1 MKKMFICLIAVMMFA
16 SLVSCGELPVENVPV
31 PVETPMPYIAESVP
45 APVPTAVPVTAELP
59 APEPLEIQLPVMAEA
74 LPESSGQPVSEDD
87 PTETE
92 PVPDPTAADPLPVQP
107 PAPAHVHDWQPVTE
121 IIHHEAVTEEVK
133 VVDVPATEGHFEG
146 GSYEVMICRCGG
158 EFTSYDGWLTHAHA
172 GGSDEHSGFTTDV
185 RCDQVWVEGT
195 PEVSH
200 YETRVIS
207 AAWDEE
213 LVTGMVCVSCGA
225 VG

>member
-1 MKKMFICLIAVMMFA
+1 MKKMFTCFIAVMMFA
-16 SLVSCGELPVENVPV
+16 SLVSCGDMPVENAPV
-31 PVETPMPYIAESVP
+31 PAGTPMLYVAKSVP

-59 APEPLEIQLPVMAEA
+59 VPEPLEVQLPVMAEA
-74 LPESSGQPVSEDD
+74 LPESSEQSAPAADPPVA
-87 PTETE
+87 E
-92 PVPDPTAADPLPVQP
+92 PVPAQP
-107 PAPAHVHDWQPVTE
+107 PAPVHVHDWQPVTE
-121 IIHHEAVTEEVK
+121 VIHHEAVTEQVK

-172 GGSDEHSGFTTDV
+172 GGSEEHGGFTTDV

-195 PEVSH
+195 PEESH
-200 YETRVIS
+200 YEARVIS
-207 AAWDEE
+207 DAWDEE

>member
-1 MKKMFICLIAVMMFA
+1 MKKMFTCLIAVMMFA
-16 SLVSCGELPVENVPV
+16 SLVSCGELPVENAPV
-31 PVETPMPYIAESVP
+31 PVETPMLYVAKSVP
-45 APVPTAVPVTAELP
+45 ATVPTAVPVTAELP
-59 APEPLEIQLPVMAEA
+59 VPEPLEVQLPGMAEA
-74 LPESSGQPVSEDD
+74 LPESSEQSAPAADPPVV
-87 PTETE
+87 E
-92 PVPDPTAADPLPVQP
+92 PVPAQP
-107 PAPAHVHDWQPVTE
+107 PAPVHVHDWQPVTE
-121 IIHHEAVTEEVK
+121 VIHHEAVTEQVK
-133 VVDVPATEGHFEG
+133 VVDVPATEGHFDG

-172 GGSDEHSGFTTDV
+172 GGSEEHGGFTTDV

-207 AAWDEE
+207 DAWDEE
-213 LVTGMVCVSCGA
+213 LVTGTVCVSCGA